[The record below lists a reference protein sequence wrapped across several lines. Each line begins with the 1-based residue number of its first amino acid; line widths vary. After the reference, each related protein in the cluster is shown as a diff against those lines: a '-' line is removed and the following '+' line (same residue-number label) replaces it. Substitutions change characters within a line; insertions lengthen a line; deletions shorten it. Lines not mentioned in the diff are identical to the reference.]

1 MREHARRDKKKTG
14 MTPLHPNNRPEE
26 GHEGE
31 DGQAVEEDTTISKTC
46 QNDISD
52 RFVNDIGEQA
62 ADGRVDES
70 TAVFS
75 DVQRKMPTVMP
86 IKRWTAGS
94 IIDLSYIPISY
105 LSKPSLNFL
114 NLQPFDF
121 FHSKITLYYWGTD
134 GSVYC
139 FFLSQDAL
147 KE

>member
-1 MREHARRDKKKTG
+1 

-26 GHEGE
+26 GHEGA

-75 DVQRKMPTVMP
+75 DVQK
-86 IKRWTAGS
+86 K
-94 IIDLSYIPISY
+94 
-105 LSKPSLNFL
+105 
-114 NLQPFDF
+114 
-121 FHSKITLYYWGTD
+121 
-134 GSVYC
+134 
-139 FFLSQDAL
+139 DANSNAD
-147 KE
+147 